1 MRIALI
7 CLARRGGMV
16 HFQADLANS
25 MCLVAPTVAVLSSA
39 VEGSSL
45 ARPIIKVRVDTGR
58 NALGSAIRALN
69 PVCWHDL
76 YRKLQSTDADIMHI
90 VGVHEWNPLVCIL
103 LKLQG
108 KPVVYTVHDPEAH
121 SGAPVA
127 IRASNWMSVRLA
139 DALVVL
145 TRFGRD
151 QLIAQR
157 LPAHKIF
164 HIPYGISNYFTTRP
178 QRKVRHEKRI
188 LYFGRIEPYKGLDV
202 LLDAYV
208 RLRKFLPDWSL
219 TIAGVGVLPVRL
231 LRGQAPGIQIINR
244 YVRDL
249 EVTRLMQRA
258 RLVVVPYLEAT
269 QSAVIATAFG
279 FGRPVIATD
288 VGGLKEMVIH
298 GKNGLLVPPHDAE
311 ALADAIKS
319 LATSP
324 GRLLRMGRNAYA
336 LGQKKWGWARIAR
349 KHLRMYAKVTS
360 RRRDK

>member
-1 MRIALI
+1 
-7 CLARRGGMV
+7 
-16 HFQADLANS
+16 
-25 MCLVAPTVAVLSSA
+25 
-39 VEGSSL
+39 
-45 ARPIIKVRVDTGR
+45 
-58 NALGSAIRALN
+58 
-69 PVCWHDL
+69 
-76 YRKLQSTDADIMHI
+76 
-90 VGVHEWNPLVCIL
+90 
-103 LKLQG
+103 
-108 KPVVYTVHDPEAH
+108 
-121 SGAPVA
+121 
-127 IRASNWMSVRLA
+127 MSVRLA

-145 TRFGRD
+145 TSFGQA

-164 HIPYGISNYFTTRP
+164 HIPYGISNYFTTGP
-178 QRKVRHEKRI
+178 QRKVRPEKRI

-202 LLDAYV
+202 LLDAYG

-219 TIAGVGVLPVRL
+219 TIAGVGALPVRL
-231 LRGQAPGIQIINR
+231 LRGQGPGIRIINR

-249 EVTRLMQRA
+249 EVARLMQRA
-258 RLVVVPYLEAT
+258 RFVVVPYLEAT

-311 ALADAIKS
+311 ALADAIRS

-336 LGQKKWGWARIAR
+336 LGQKKWGWDRIAR

-360 RRRDK
+360 RRRIR